1 MRTRPAAERGVALLT
16 VLLLV
21 AVLATLAA
29 VVLDDI
35 RFGLRRTANAQAVGQ
50 ARWYALGAEAL
61 AREQVERL
69 LRASPER
76 ITAAGGWNGRAYS
89 FPVEEGLIQT
99 RISDATACFNLNSVV
114 QGVGEQLSARPAG
127 AEQFRA
133 LLEALRFA
141 PRDAEMLAAA
151 LTDWIDS
158 DAVREAG
165 GAEDAAYLDGEA
177 GYRTGGTLL
186 AEASEL
192 RAIRGFTPEAYAR
205 MRPWV
210 CALPTTD
217 LSPVNV
223 NTLTPEQGVLITMLT
238 KGALSPSAGA
248 RLIEGRPAEGWTQ
261 TSFWQEPATREHIP
275 LDGELQVSARPRFFA
290 LQTQVDYLDAEVVAS
305 GLFEVE
311 TSGQVRLTARR
322 WTYDE

>member
-1 MRTRPAAERGVALLT
+1 MTPRPAAERGVALLT

-61 AREQVERL
+61 ARSQVERL

-76 ITAAGGWNGRAYS
+76 ITDAGGGNGRAYS
-89 FPVEEGLIQT
+89 FRVEEGLIQT
-99 RISDATACFNLNSVV
+99 KIRDATACFNLNSVV

-158 DAVREAG
+158 DAVREPG
-165 GAEDAAYLDGEA
+165 GAEDAAYLETGD

-186 AEASEL
+186 AEVSEL
-192 RAIRGFTPEAYAR
+192 RAIRGFTPQSYER
-205 MRPWV
+205 MRPWG

-238 KGALSPSAGA
+238 LGAVSPSAGA

-261 TSFWQEPATREHIP
+261 AAFWREPALVEHVP
-275 LDGELQVSARPRFFA
+275 ADDPQVTTRPRFFA

-311 TSGQVRLTARR
+311 PSGQVRLTARR